1 MLSQQTADLH
11 PLDRF
16 HGLPGTSTDP
26 GRAARVGRRDAESR
40 VSALTERERD
50 VISLVGEGLSN
61 GEIGRSLFLSA
72 STVKDHVSAILGKL
86 GVTSRV
92 QAALLA
98 QLAGLERPRPDG
110 VP

>member
-1 MLSQQTADLH
+1 
-11 PLDRF
+11 
-16 HGLPGTSTDP
+16 
-26 GRAARVGRRDAESR
+26 
-40 VSALTERERD
+40 LTERERD
-50 VISLVGEGLSN
+50 VLSLLGEGLSN
-61 GEIGRSLFLSA
+61 GEIGRILYLSA

-98 QLAGLERPRPDG
+98 QLAGLERARPDG